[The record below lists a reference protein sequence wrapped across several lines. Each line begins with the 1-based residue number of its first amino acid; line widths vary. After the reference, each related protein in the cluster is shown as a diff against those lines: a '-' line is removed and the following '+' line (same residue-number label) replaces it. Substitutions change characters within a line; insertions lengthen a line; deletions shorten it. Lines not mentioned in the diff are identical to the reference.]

1 MESKRKLVNNVDT
14 GLMEV
19 LRFLI
24 MNNID
29 AYNNDMGNVD
39 LADQLRGTYRCNIGV
54 LNRKWWWSI
63 WFWALDLMLVDVYFM
78 YFVFLLSQGVEKKT
92 TFAS

>member
-1 MESKRKLVNNVDT
+1 
-14 GLMEV
+14 MEV

-39 LADQLRGTYRCNIGV
+39 LADQLRGTYICNIGV
-54 LNRKWWWSI
+54 RNRKWWWSL
-63 WFWALDLMLVDVYFM
+63 WFWELGLMLLNVYVM
-78 YFVFLLSQGVEKKT
+78 YCVFLLSQGVQKKT
-92 TFAS
+92 TVAS

>member
-1 MESKRKLVNNVDT
+1 
-14 GLMEV
+14 MEV
-19 LRFLI
+19 LIFLR

-63 WFWALDLMLVDVYFM
+63 WFWALGIMLVNVYVI
-78 YFVFLLSQGVEKKT
+78 YCVLLLLQGVEKKNYCHIMI
-92 TFAS
+92 S